1 MEQEINNEKILEKY
15 KKIDLT
21 LIVIS
26 YLILAIPIAMLL
38 MFWFKWFVSIPAIAC
53 LVTALVLAIKKVKYK
68 KLEEYKSIF
77 NIKRIIILLVFIFG
91 LNILSGA
98 GGLFYQNWDYRGR
111 NAILHDL
118 IDYDW
123 PVKYDY
129 TEQEYEANK
138 IGADKG
144 FLSYY
149 FAYWLPAAAIGKV
162 MGFKIANL
170 FLLLWQTV
178 STVLFFYLL
187 CRKLNKV
194 KLKYFLVF
202 ICFGGLDIITRIII
216 NIWTGENVSLI
227 GTTHID
233 TANGMFCM
241 STFITQLFWVFN
253 QSVPAWI
260 ATMLFINDES
270 YENLGVYVAL
280 LLPFSPFPCL
290 GLILLCFVAIFF
302 GFDFNSKINFD
313 RIKTLFSIQ
322 NITAVLSV
330 VPIGLLFLQNSS
342 EKGSVFIRA
351 INNGNLPRILIGYI
365 LFLILEFGIYAI
377 IINKENRKRVLAY
390 FIILAILPTF
400 YLGGGLDLGNRAT
413 IPVLVLLYMEVLK
426 FIEDKNSQKWR
437 IIVLSIILAI
447 AFMTNFNEFYRSITA
462 TVEKWKAHK
471 IIEYNDSYE
480 TFGTFE
486 NKECDAFIKN
496 FIAPSKDNY
505 FRKILK

>member
-1 MEQEINNEKILEKY
+1 
-15 KKIDLT
+15 
-21 LIVIS
+21 
-26 YLILAIPIAMLL
+26 

-170 FLLLWQTV
+170 FLLLWQTA

-290 GLILLCFVAIFF
+290 GLIL
-302 GFDFNSKINFD
+302 
-313 RIKTLFSIQ
+313 
-322 NITAVLSV
+322 
-330 VPIGLLFLQNSS
+330 
-342 EKGSVFIRA
+342 
-351 INNGNLPRILIGYI
+351 
-365 LFLILEFGIYAI
+365 
-377 IINKENRKRVLAY
+377 
-390 FIILAILPTF
+390 
-400 YLGGGLDLGNRAT
+400 
-413 IPVLVLLYMEVLK
+413 
-426 FIEDKNSQKWR
+426 
-437 IIVLSIILAI
+437 
-447 AFMTNFNEFYRSITA
+447 
-462 TVEKWKAHK
+462 
-471 IIEYNDSYE
+471 
-480 TFGTFE
+480 
-486 NKECDAFIKN
+486 
-496 FIAPSKDNY
+496 
-505 FRKILK
+505 